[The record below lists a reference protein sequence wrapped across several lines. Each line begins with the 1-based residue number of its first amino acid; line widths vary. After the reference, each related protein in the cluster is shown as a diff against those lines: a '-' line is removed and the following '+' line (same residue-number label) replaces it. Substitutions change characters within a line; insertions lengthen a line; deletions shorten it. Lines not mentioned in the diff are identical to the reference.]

1 MRPSRCP
8 GPEMKREYVEMLFHR
23 VTHQNGAIFLAEAD
37 GSPVGY
43 LACHIDE
50 DVLEQI
56 RAELVVS
63 DVWVAPEMRSRG
75 VFRTLISAAQEHARA
90 VGVSR
95 IVVSTLFQ
103 NQDACA
109 AYKSLGFRRFMLTF
123 ECDLE
128 AKDDSQSATA

>member
-1 MRPSRCP
+1 LRPFGAALQEFERKMRPSRCP

-63 DVWVAPEMRSRG
+63 TYGSRLKCG
-75 VFRTLISAAQEHARA
+75 A
-90 VGVSR
+90 
-95 IVVSTLFQ
+95 
-103 NQDACA
+103 
-109 AYKSLGFRRFMLTF
+109 
-123 ECDLE
+123 E
-128 AKDDSQSATA
+128 ASSGR